1 MNDIISH
8 LDPNNILSDQKSYEI
23 FLIYDVAYKTSYGPK
38 PLCIS
43 FDKVEKYIRKYD
55 KTKYLRLF
63 YCDEKYGTIF
73 DRIRYFILQCFLL
86 YLTFSL
92 FS

>member
-1 MNDIISH
+1 MDDIISH

-43 FDKVEKYIRKYD
+43 FDKAEKYIRKYD

-63 YCDEKYGTIF
+63 LCDEKYGRIF
-73 DRIRYFILQCFLL
+73 DRIRHCIFQCFLL
-86 YLTFSL
+86 YLNFSL